1 MGQKSRRE
9 KAIRESDQETQPLF
23 VTKIKKIERKRIER
37 KSGAHSDSSVTARR
51 YEATTLMKGVGGEAA
66 NKGRKGLIL

>member
-23 VTKIKKIERKRIER
+23 VTKVKKIERKRIER

-51 YEATTLMKGVGGEAA
+51 KNT
-66 NKGRKGLIL
+66 I

>member
-1 MGQKSRRE
+1 MGQKNGAE
-9 KAIRESDQETQPLF
+9 EQKRESKLGDQETQPLF

-51 YEATTLMKGVGGEAA
+51 KNT
-66 NKGRKGLIL
+66 I